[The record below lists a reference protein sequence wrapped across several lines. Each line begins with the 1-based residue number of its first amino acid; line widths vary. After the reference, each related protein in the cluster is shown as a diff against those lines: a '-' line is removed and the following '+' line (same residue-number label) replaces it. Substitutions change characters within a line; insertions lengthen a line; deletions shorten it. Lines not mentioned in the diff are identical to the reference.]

1 MIVKYN
7 DLYEPKNSI
16 DENTLYKNIPF
27 FEDYYITIHLK
38 KLFVFAEPQ
47 YIPIVIKDVS
57 LQDNFYMNDLENHV
71 YKVEGSFE
79 KILSPIFKV
88 EIYLFELKS
97 NDEITDSSKETIA
110 SFSGEPEKRS
120 RASFGSEFIT
130 EDTVP
135 VLPTVAKEPKK
146 EKRWCLYIVKKHIW
160 KVFTYQCIVN
170 IFCNDVHVLNQY
182 VETYFSPHL
191 KKKSIGF

>member
-1 MIVKYN
+1 MLKIVKYN

-47 YIPIVIKDVS
+47 YIPIIIKDIT

-97 NDEITDSSKETIA
+97 DDVTDTSKEIIA
-110 SFSGEPEKRS
+110 SLQ
-120 RASFGSEFIT
+120 ASNGSEFIT
-130 EDTVP
+130 EDNIP
-135 VLPTVAKEPKK
+135 ILPTIDNEPKR

-160 KVFTYQCIVN
+160 KVFTYQCVVN
-170 IFCNDVHVLNQY
+170 IFCNDVNVLNQY
-182 VETYFSPHL
+182 IETYFSPHL

>member
-1 MIVKYN
+1 MLTIIKYN

-16 DENTLYKNIPF
+16 DENTLYKNVPF

-47 YIPIVIKDVS
+47 YIPIVIKDIT

-71 YKVEGSFE
+71 YKIEGSFE

-97 NDEITDSSKETIA
+97 DDDFTDTSK
-110 SFSGEPEKRS
+110 
-120 RASFGSEFIT
+120 EFIT
-130 EDTVP
+130 EDTIP
-135 VLPTVAKEPKK
+135 VLPTAAKETKK

-160 KVFTYQCIVN
+160 KVFTYQCVVN
-170 IFCNDVHVLNQY
+170 IFCNDVNVLNQY

-191 KKKSIGF
+191 KKKSLTL